1 MLMGSVL
8 DSSSAA
14 TTAAATSESEQQ
26 QQLATLALAEAHSMR
41 NGTTAASTSA
51 APSHGGP
58 TAAATA
64 ATATAVEESTDR
76 WSLKNVNRVQFKPA
90 GTLQLLWQ
98 THSDLDIFAAKDLQE
113 FALASDA
120 LQLADSSSSRWAS
133 FCILL
138 LLLVS
143 ALGCFY
149 VSSVHTKHAS
159 SQHCS
164 TLQCCTS
171 ILIALTTAIYLYATL
186 LTAALTATV
195 HRAKFSY
202 TNYAGKFTV
211 AS

>member
-1 MLMGSVL
+1 VLVYCNYYHYCVCDLTYTKQRASLEQFGATADMLMGSVL

-26 QQLATLALAEAHSMR
+26 QQRATAALAEAHSMR
-41 NGTTAASTSA
+41 NGTTATSSSA

-120 LQLADSSSSRWAS
+120 LQLADSSSRCVYHK
-133 FCILL
+133 FCIILIYICMFTYWL
-138 LLLVS
+138 CLIQSS
-143 ALGCFY
+143 ALHALRESGC
-149 VSSVHTKHAS
+149 V
-159 SQHCS
+159 Q
-164 TLQCCTS
+164 
-171 ILIALTTAIYLYATL
+171 
-186 LTAALTATV
+186 
-195 HRAKFSY
+195 
-202 TNYAGKFTV
+202 
-211 AS
+211 